1 MYDAFSKDYDFFVNW
16 PSRLAYELPLIE
28 ELIKLSISSNSPV
41 SVLDAACGT
50 GQHAIALA
58 RRSNALASYNVF
70 GADYSAGMI
79 AKAQQNRENSAIYVK
94 FKLAGFGDL
103 ASNFHEEEEFPFDV
117 VLCLGNSLPHLIH
130 KDDLAKA
137 LKDFKA
143 CLKSGGMVLLQNRN
157 FDAVLAGQQRWM
169 EPQSA
174 QNEGDEYLF
183 VRFYDFRPD
192 GLIDFNIL
200 SLRRENEKN
209 WTQTLNSTMLRP
221 LLAGELTSAL
231 SEAGFKDIACYGD
244 LTGKAFDP
252 LTSGNLIIKARA

>member
-16 PSRLAYELPLIE
+16 PSRLAYELPFIQDQ
-28 ELIKLSISSNSPV
+28 INLSISSNSAV

-58 RRSNALASYNVF
+58 LASDAKAAFNVF

-79 AKAQQNRENSAIYVK
+79 AKAEQNRENSAVSVK

-103 ASNFHEEEEFPFDV
+103 ASNFHQENQFPFDV
-117 VLCLGNSLPHLIH
+117 VLCLGNSLPHLTRRE
-130 KDDLAKA
+130 DLSRT

-143 CLKSGGMVLLQNRN
+143 CLKSGGMVLIQNRN

-169 EPQSA
+169 EPQAA
-174 QNEGDEYLF
+174 QNGGVEFLF

-192 GLIDFNIL
+192 GLIDFNIITL
-200 SLRRENEKN
+200 SRENGKS
-209 WTQTLNSTMLRP
+209 WTQTLNHTLLMP

-231 SEAGFKDIACYGD
+231 IDAGFKDITSYGD
-244 LTGKAFDP
+244 MTGKAFDP